1 MYFTHFKDGKKV
13 LDCLSKAK
21 KIADFSLTNPRNLI
35 LYIYLL
41 NKYIYY
47 IDIDTENIVEIDNE
61 YIEDL
66 IEAIKNHMVTIK
78 TDKNIDACFLPEIEK
93 YFKNTLNLITERKSE
108 EEHKQIYDK
117 INIDSE

>member
-1 MYFTHFKDGKKV
+1 MKISVGVSNRHVHLKQSDLEILFGEGYELHSAGDLTQPGMFKAEEV
-13 LDCLSKAK
+13 
-21 KIADFSLTNPRNLI
+21 
-35 LYIYLL
+35 
-41 NKYIYY
+41 
-47 IDIDTENIVEIDNE
+47 
-61 YIEDL
+61 
-66 IEAIKNHMVTIK
+66 VTIK